1 MSDQD
6 RPDMPINKT
15 RELEAVRFEPAAAP
29 TNETRSFKLKP
40 VTIATSIATAFIAY
54 ILFFLLTAKSVEI
67 DVRATTAGDVSIS
80 GLAVPFGGRFLI
92 RPGDY
97 ELEVSAEGYVP
108 FEGVLE
114 VTRAD
119 SQTRSVV
126 LKPLPGILGIQSNP
140 AGADVVLDGI
150 PIGTTPTTI
159 KDVEAGNRAL
169 TLTLQRYQ
177 PLTIDLAVEGRG
189 REQAVTLDLL
199 TDWAEVTLT
208 TEPAEASI
216 TLNSQLIER
225 RGAVVELP
233 SGNRIITVSAPGH
246 ESTDIE
252 LLIEAN
258 IPQDLGL
265 VRLKPSDGALIL
277 TSQPSGASVTQNGD
291 YIGITPLQLSLAP
304 NRSHQ
309 ISLSKA
315 GYERRR
321 FSSTLER
328 GSSSERLEVL
338 APILG
343 EVRVAVVPSDATV
356 TVNGDNL
363 GTGSMTLTLPAI
375 EQEIVVSK
383 PGYASQIRTL
393 TPRAGLAQE
402 ISLALLTDEEARKAA
417 IKSKIISSLGQTLLL
432 IDPAIAETS
441 EFTMGAPRRAA
452 GRGANEVERQVKL
465 KRAFYL
471 ASSET
476 TNAQFRQ
483 FTADHNSG
491 QAGGNSL
498 NREFQPAVKLSWQQ
512 AASFCNWLS
521 RKEGLA
527 PFYLKNQG
535 IIVGF
540 NADSLGYRLPSEA
553 EWAYASRVEGASMRR
568 FAWGEAW
575 PPEDNSSN
583 LADSTAAIV
592 TGRVITG
599 YSDGHIVSAP
609 VASFPQN
616 HRELH
621 DMGGNVAEWVND
633 VYRVPV
639 PGAAIA
645 VDPLGDEQGDNY
657 TIRGASWSMSRLR
670 ELRLTY
676 RDYGERGRDDV
687 GFRIARYAE

>member
-1 MSDQD
+1 MSDHD
-6 RPDMPINKT
+6 RADTVIKKT

-29 TNETRSFKLKP
+29 TDATRSLRLKP
-40 VTIATSIATAFIAY
+40 LTVATSLVIAFIAY

-67 DVRATTAGDVSIS
+67 DVRATTTGDISIS

-92 RPGDY
+92 RPGNYD
-97 ELEVSAEGYVP
+97 LEVSAEGYVP
-108 FEGVLE
+108 FDGVLE
-114 VTRAD
+114 VTSAD

-126 LKPLPGILGIQSNP
+126 LKPLPGILSIDSTP
-140 AGADVVLDGI
+140 SGAAVLLDGNL
-150 PIGTTPTTI
+150 IGTTPTTI
-159 KDVEAGNRAL
+159 RDVEAGDVAL
-169 TLTLQRYQ
+169 TLTLERYQ
-177 PLTIDLAVEGRG
+177 PVVIDLAVEGRG
-189 REQAVTLDLL
+189 REQAITLDLL
-199 TDWAEVTLT
+199 PDWAEVTVT
-208 TEPAEASI
+208 TKPAEASI
-216 TLNSQLIER
+216 ALNSEILEK
-225 RGAVVELP
+225 RGSIIELP
-233 SGNRIITVSAPGH
+233 SGNQTITVSAAGY

-252 LLIEAN
+252 LMIEAN

-265 VRLKPSDGALIL
+265 VELVASDGVLIL
-277 TSQPSGASVTQNGD
+277 GSEPSGASVTQNGD
-291 YIGITPLQLSLAP
+291 YVGVTPLELALVP

-315 GYERRR
+315 GYERLR
-321 FSSTLER
+321 FSTTLAR
-328 GSSSERLEVL
+328 GSSAERSEVL
-338 APILG
+338 TPILG
-343 EVRVAVVPSDATV
+343 EVRVTVAPADATI
-356 TVNGDNL
+356 TVNGSNR
-363 GTGSMTLTLPAI
+363 GAGSMTLMLPAI
-375 EQEIVVSK
+375 EQQFVVSK
-383 PGYASQIRTL
+383 PGYATQERTI

-402 ISLALLTDEEARKAA
+402 VSLALLTDEEARKAA
-417 IKSKIISSLGQTLLL
+417 IEPKIISSLGQTLLL

-441 EFTMGAPRRAA
+441 EFMMGAARRDA
-452 GRGANEVERQVKL
+452 GRGANEVERQVEL

-471 ASSET
+471 ATSET

-483 FTADHNSG
+483 FTADHDSG

-498 NREFQPAVKLSWQQ
+498 NREFQPAVRLSWQQ

-521 RKEGLA
+521 RKEGLT
-527 PFYLKNQG
+527 PFYLENQG

-540 NADSLGYRLPSEA
+540 NPDSLGYRLPSEA
-553 EWAYASRVEGASMRR
+553 EWAYASRIDGSAIRR

-575 PPEDNSSN
+575 PPEDNTSN
-583 LADSTAAIV
+583 LADSAAAIV

-609 VASFPQN
+609 VASFAAN

-639 PGAAIA
+639 PGEATAI
-645 VDPLGDEQGDNY
+645 DPLGDEQGDNY